1 MVFNV
6 WCVIV
11 GSLLVLMALVSTVL
25 RRLPLTTSILYLGL
39 GMALGPWGVG
49 LIRFDALEHSAAM
62 ERLTELAVVISLF
75 TAGLKMRIPFRDRRW
90 WPPARLATL
99 TMVLTIAA
107 VTALGVYLLRLP
119 LGAAV
124 LLGAVLAPT
133 DPVLASDVQVEHA
146 TDRDRLRFSL
156 TGEAGLNDG
165 TAFPFVMLG
174 LGLLGFHELGPSGAR
189 WFAVDLL
196 WAAVAGLAIGWILGQ
211 VIGRVTLHLRAHHE
225 HAVGYE
231 DFLTLGLVA
240 LGYGVALLCHAYG
253 FLAVFAAGL
262 SLRHV
267 EMGKTGSERDPHQ
280 VIEDAPGTHAE
291 DLSVSP
297 EAGPAYMAHAVLG
310 FSEQMERILEV
321 TVVLIL
327 GALVGQADWSL
338 EVLAFVGLML
348 LLVRP
353 AAVALTY
360 HGAGTLGVHRP
371 YVAWFGIRGIGS
383 LYYLFYAMQHGVSG
397 PLARELMGITLAV
410 VAVSIVV
417 HGVTVTPLM
426 RRYRESKPGKPR
438 VSASLGEAQAEV
450 R

>member
-1 MVFNV
+1 MIFNV

-11 GSLLVLMALVSTVL
+11 GSVLVLMALASTVL
-25 RRLPLTTSILYLGL
+25 RRLPLTTSILYFAL
-39 GMALGPWGVG
+39 GMALGPWGLG
-49 LIRFDALEHSAAM
+49 LIRLDALAHSEAM
-62 ERLTELAVVISLF
+62 ERLTEVAVVISLF

-90 WPPARLATL
+90 LPPVRLATL
-99 TMVLTIAA
+99 TMVVSVA
-107 VTALGVYLLRLP
+107 VVTGLGVYLLNLP

-124 LLGAVLAPT
+124 LLGAILAPT

-174 LGLLGFHELGPSGAR
+174 LGLLGQHELGLAGTR
-189 WFAVDLL
+189 WFAVDIL
-196 WAAVAGLAIGWILGQ
+196 WAAGAGLGIGWILGQ
-211 VIGRVTLHLRAHHE
+211 IIGRVTLHLRSRHE
-225 HAVGYE
+225 QAVGYE
-231 DFLTLGLVA
+231 DFLALGLVA
-240 LGYGVALLCHAYG
+240 LTYGIALLGHAYG

-267 EMGKTGSERDPHQ
+267 EMRKTGAERDPQQ
-280 VIEDAPGTHAE
+280 VIEDVPATHAE
-291 DLSVSP
+291 DLAVHP

-327 GALVGQADWSL
+327 GALVGQADWSFP
-338 EVLAFVGLML
+338 VVAFVALML
-348 LLVRP
+348 LVVRP
-353 AAVALTY
+353 AAVGLTY
-360 HGAGTLGVHRP
+360 FGAGTLAVHRP

-383 LYYLFYAMQHGVSG
+383 LYYLFYAIERGVPD
-397 PLARELMGITLAV
+397 PLARQLTGATLAV
-410 VAVSIVV
+410 VAASIVA

-426 RRYRESKPGKPR
+426 RRYQESRPGKR
-438 VSASLGEAQAEV
+438 QDAHAGAYLG
-450 R
+450 